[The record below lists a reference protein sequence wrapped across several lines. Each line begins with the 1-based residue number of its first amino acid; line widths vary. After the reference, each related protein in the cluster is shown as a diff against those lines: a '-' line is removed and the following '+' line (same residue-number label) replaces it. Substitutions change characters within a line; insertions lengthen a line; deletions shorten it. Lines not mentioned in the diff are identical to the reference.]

1 MSPYEIAAVVLSSI
15 AIIATAINIV
25 FYFRLTREYNGLV
38 KEQNKIAQGQAET
51 SMRELIMSARR
62 NVETVSEKV
71 ACRNEETDDVVKTIY
86 EQMFDS
92 AQEDL
97 RNAYEEACSRYR
109 DGKVDKERFKRMYS
123 TEIRRLVED
132 DAQKENYDTISTPY
146 ECTVVVYK
154 EWFQLEK

>member
-1 MSPYEIAAVVLSSI
+1 
-15 AIIATAINIV
+15 
-25 FYFRLTREYNGLV
+25 
-38 KEQNKIAQGQAET
+38 
-51 SMRELIMSARR
+51 MSARR

-71 ACRNEETDDVVKTIY
+71 AGQDAKDKTIKAIY

-123 TEIRRLVED
+123 TEIRQLVED
-132 DAQKENYDTISTPY
+132 EAQKKEYDTISTRY
-146 ECTVVVYK
+146 ECTVAVYK

>member
-1 MSPYEIAAVVLSSI
+1 MSPYEIVAVVISSI
-15 AIIATAINIV
+15 ALIATAINII
-25 FYFRLTREYNGLV
+25 FYFKLTKEYNGLV

-71 ACRNEETDDVVKTIY
+71 AEQDDKEDVVKAIY

-123 TEIRRLVED
+123 TEIRQLVED
-132 DAQKENYDTISTPY
+132 EAQKKEYDTISTRY
-146 ECTVVVYK
+146 ECTVAVYK

>member
-1 MSPYEIAAVVLSSI
+1 MSPYEVVAVALSSV
-15 AIIATAINIV
+15 ALLATGVNIF
-25 FYFRLTREYNGLV
+25 FYFKLTKEYNGLV

-71 ACRNEETDDVVKTIY
+71 AGQDAKDKTIKAIY

-123 TEIRRLVED
+123 TEIRQLVED
-132 DAQKENYDTISTPY
+132 EAQKKEYDTISTRY
-146 ECTVVVYK
+146 ECTVAVYK